1 MADGLPPDYFVKQ
14 QIDETRRGRLFVVSG
29 PSGVGKDTVIQHF
42 LPLIDRVKLSV
53 SATTRSMRPGETQDD
68 PYHFFTMSEFRS
80 LVEMDALLEY
90 AEVNGNYYGT
100 PRKMVDDELQRG
112 NDVLLKIDVQG
123 ASAVRKKVP
132 DAVLIFLMPPSY
144 PELERRLRTRSTE
157 TEDQIDRRLLDAR
170 KELQEIPHYDYA
182 VLNDD
187 VPQAAERLRFI
198 FQAERCRVRT
208 SPTPVLA
215 PSYLL

>member
-1 MADGLPPDYFVKQ
+1 MADGFPPDYFVKQ

-42 LPLIDRVKLSV
+42 LPLIERVKLSV

-68 PYHFFTMSEFRS
+68 PYRFFTEEEFLT

-90 AEVNGNYYGT
+90 AKVNGNYYGT
-100 PRKMVDDELQRG
+100 PRKMVDDELQQG

-123 ASAVRKKVP
+123 AAAIRKKIK
-132 DAVLIFLMPPSY
+132 DTVLIFLMPPSY
-144 PELERRLRTRSTE
+144 DELVRRLRARSTE
-157 TEDQIDRRLLDAR
+157 NEVQIKLRLLDAT

-182 VLNDD
+182 VLNDN
-187 VPQAAERLRFI
+187 VEHAAERLRFI
-198 FQAERCRVRT
+198 FEAERCRVRAT
-208 SPTPVLA
+208 TTPVLA